1 MRRINCYPILY
12 IFSVFIGI
20 IGGILSG
27 IATGVVNYDDYIHG
41 LHFSFNPYYVTYSI
55 IKTLFFAVI
64 FTSIPAFYGY
74 SVQGGALEV
83 GKASTKAVVD
93 SSIAILLIN
102 VILTKILIVMIR
114 AEGVCKSFDKKQV
127 LFDIV
132 PCSKPG
138 KVNMIIGK
146 SGSGKTVLLKSLIGL
161 HTIDAGKIF
170 YDDRDITVMDS
181 KQLKEIRKEL
191 GVVFQGGAL
200 FDSLSVMENVKFPLN
215 LFSTMT
221 EKEKVE
227 RVLFCLNRVNL
238 ENVENLYPAEL
249 SGGMKK
255 RVAIARAIVLQP
267 KYLFCDEPNSGLDPL
282 TSIVID
288 NLLSEITHEYNMTT
302 VINTHDMNSVFEIGE
317 KVLFIHEGHKEW
329 EGSNEN
335 IMYSDNQALNEFLFH
350 LN

>member
-1 MRRINCYPILY
+1 
-12 IFSVFIGI
+12 
-20 IGGILSG
+20 
-27 IATGVVNYDDYIHG
+27 
-41 LHFSFNPYYVTYSI
+41 
-55 IKTLFFAVI
+55 
-64 FTSIPAFYGY
+64 
-74 SVQGGALEV
+74 
-83 GKASTKAVVD
+83 
-93 SSIAILLIN
+93 
-102 VILTKILIVMIR
+102 MIR
-114 AEGVCKSFDKKQV
+114 AEGLYKSFDKKEV
-127 LFDIV
+127 LSDINAV
-132 PCSKPG
+132 FEPG
-138 KVNMIIGK
+138 KVNLIIGK

-161 HTIDAGKIF
+161 HPIDKGKIF
-170 YDDRDITVMDS
+170 YDDRDITVMNT
-181 KQLKEIRKEL
+181 KQMKEIRKEL

-200 FDSLSVMENVKFPLN
+200 FDSLSVLDNVKFPLN

-227 RVLFCLNRVNL
+227 RAIFCLNRVNL
-238 ENVENLYPAEL
+238 DNVENLFPAEI

-329 EGSNEN
+329 EGSNDE
-335 IMYSDNQALNEFLFH
+335 IMYTNSEALNEFLFSSK
-350 LN
+350 LNKMVREKLRKKS